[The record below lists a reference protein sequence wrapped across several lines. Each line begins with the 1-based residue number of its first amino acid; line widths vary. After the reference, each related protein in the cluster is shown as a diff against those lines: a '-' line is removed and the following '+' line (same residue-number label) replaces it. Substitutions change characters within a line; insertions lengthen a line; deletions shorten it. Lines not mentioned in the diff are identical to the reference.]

1 MAGKRRNSSTNS
13 APKKSFSKRQGPSGE
28 SGSRERSFDRPY
40 NDRGSF
46 KGKQQKSK
54 KYGEVE
60 GRSKYQ
66 ADRPGR
72 PERSERFDRPE
83 GRYRPDRAERF
94 DRSEGRPAEGRPRY
108 QSDRPGRPKRAER
121 FDSPEGRYRPD
132 RSERFDRPEGRSRY
146 QSDRPGRPNRAE
158 RFEKPNSH
166 QQETFRDRK
175 PGKHQTSKPA
185 SHHSNQ
191 QLEKELTHVSWQE
204 YPEPEVMPIVRQSGS
219 ILAEEQFDEIS
230 QAPEPVSFEQAS
242 FEEPE
247 SEIEPEVLTDTESES
262 DLIYGRHSVIAALE
276 SQRLLNRIWI
286 TPKLRYDGRFHSL
299 LVGAKSNGTVIDE
312 VDNRRLDHIT
322 EGANHQGVVAQIA
335 PYHYLEMDE
344 LLDRAKAS
352 SENPILLVA
361 DGITDPHNLG
371 AIIRTAEALGAQG
384 LLIPQRR
391 AVGVTSTVMK
401 VAAGAL
407 ETFPVARVI
416 NLSRALEQLKA
427 AGFWIYGT
435 AATAAE
441 PVDTVKFSG
450 SIALV
455 IGSEGDGL
463 SLLTQRGCDALI
475 NIPLQGNTPS
485 LNASVAAGMVMY
497 EVFRQR
503 RSQVL
508 HLKGVSK

>member
-28 SGSRERSFDRPY
+28 SGSIERSFDRPY
-40 NDRGSF
+40 NERGSF

-54 KYGEVE
+54 KYGEGE

-66 ADRPGR
+66 SDRPGR
-72 PERSERFDRPE
+72 PERAERFDRPEGRPAE

-94 DRSEGRPAEGRPRY
+94 VRPEGRPA
-108 QSDRPGRPKRAER
+108 
-121 FDSPEGRYRPD
+121 
-132 RSERFDRPEGRSRY
+132 EGRSRY
-146 QSDRPGRPNRAE
+146 QSDRPSRPNRAE

-166 QQETFRDRK
+166 RQETFRDRK
-175 PGKHQTSKPA
+175 PGKHQTSQPTT
-185 SHHSNQ
+185 HHSEQ
-191 QLEKELTHVSWQE
+191 QFEKELTHVSWQE

-219 ILAEEQFDEIS
+219 ILAEEQFEAEEQFDEIS

-322 EGANHQGVVAQIA
+322 EGANHQGIVAQVA

-344 LLDRAKAS
+344 LLDRAKAA

-384 LLIPQRR
+384 LVIPQRR

-416 NLSRALEQLKA
+416 NLSRALEQLKE
-427 AGFWIYGT
+427 AGFWVYGT

-508 HLKGVSK
+508 HLKGMSK